1 MSLKYGFAVFAAVCN
16 NRRKITENSRL
27 LFTYTFW
34 GPIIHGEIRR
44 ENEPQFYMF
53 VIFEVN
59 WNTLNPF
66 VSDIDT
72 IRFLWTSLYLPS
84 ARLLRKSASIS
95 EISFCA
101 MWRASWNTHLS
112 AFSLSYFICRMLSM
126 FETIPSSTFTRSG
139 YNNEYGT
146 LDYLSEYGILLDYKS
161 KYSIFD

>member
-1 MSLKYGFAVFAAVCN
+1 MGFAVFVTVCN
-16 NRRKITENSRL
+16 NGHKITENSRL
-27 LFTYTFW
+27 LFINTFW
-34 GPIIHGEIRR
+34 WPTIQGEIRR
-44 ENEPQFYMF
+44 EKELQLYTS
-53 VIFEVN
+53 VIFEVI
-59 WNTLNPF
+59 WDTLNPF
-66 VSDIDT
+66 DSDIDT

-126 FETIPSSTFTRSG
+126 LETIPSSTFTRSG

-146 LDYLSEYGILLDYKS
+146 LDYKHEYGTLDYKS
-161 KYSIFD
+161 KYGIFD